1 MTTYRATLKLHT
13 AFGTPLA
20 GDTLFGQLCWTAREH
35 LGEAELERLLKGY
48 TSDNPW
54 LVVSDG
60 FPSGY
65 LPKPNVPASLVSAN
79 FVGANSFAHEKRA
92 IATVLAGISPSGE
105 SSQIAPTNQ
114 TQQRKAEKAKRW
126 IPLSEIGKSLSEMLA
141 AAVNDKEA
149 FANGKPVEA
158 PQPHNTLN
166 RLTGTTGE
174 GEFAPYTQPQ
184 IFFARDQRVDLYCV
198 LDETRISLKT
208 FKTLLEAIG
217 SHGFGRDASIG
228 LGKFTVETICANEFA
243 PTKTVRPPVGANSF
257 AQENTAI
264 AGATDSH
271 NAIENRSN
279 TTILPGLS
287 PSGESSQFEPTA
299 YLTLAPCAP
308 QGLGFDG
315 DKSYWRVITRFGR
328 HGNLH
333 GLSSKPFKNP
343 VLLAATAAVFVPQ
356 DAYTPSQFIG
366 QGLGGDG
373 QLSKIEPATV
383 QQGYAPVVGIRME
396 V

>member
-79 FVGANSFAHEKRA
+79 FVGANSFAHE
-92 IATVLAGISPSGE
+92 
-105 SSQIAPTNQ
+105 
-114 TQQRKAEKAKRW
+114 
-126 IPLSEIGKSLSEMLA
+126 
-141 AAVNDKEA
+141 
-149 FANGKPVEA
+149 
-158 PQPHNTLN
+158 
-166 RLTGTTGE
+166 
-174 GEFAPYTQPQ
+174 
-184 IFFARDQRVDLYCV
+184 
-198 LDETRISLKT
+198 
-208 FKTLLEAIG
+208 
-217 SHGFGRDASIG
+217 
-228 LGKFTVETICANEFA
+228 
-243 PTKTVRPPVGANSF
+243 
-257 AQENTAI
+257 NTAI
-264 AGATDSH
+264 VGATDSH